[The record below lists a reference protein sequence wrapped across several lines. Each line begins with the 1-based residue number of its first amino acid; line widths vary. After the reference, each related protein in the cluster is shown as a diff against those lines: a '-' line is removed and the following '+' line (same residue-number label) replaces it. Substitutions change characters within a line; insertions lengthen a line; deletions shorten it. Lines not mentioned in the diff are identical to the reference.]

1 MKFWPL
7 VWHNLWRR
15 RVRTIFTLLSIV
27 VTFLLFGL
35 LMTIRGAFSM
45 GVDVAGLDRLM
56 VIHKT
61 SLIMPL
67 PVSYH
72 ARLEGLRG
80 VEAVTHNSWFGGIY
94 QQPSNFFAQ
103 IALEPEAYFAMY
115 PEYRLP
121 PEQMKAWLAD
131 RQGAVASKGLAER
144 FDWKVGDRI
153 PIQGTIFDN
162 GRSGNTWE
170 FNLVGLYDNSA
181 TSGMNSDAF
190 FFRYDYLDEARSDDF
205 GGLVGWYIVKV
216 ADPGRSREIAVAI
229 DDMFANSSAETKTTT
244 EKGFAEGFANQ
255 IGDVGSIMT
264 AILAAVLFT
273 ILLVVGNTMAQ
284 AIRER
289 TSELAVLKTLGFS
302 NAAIV
307 VLILAESL
315 LLVGTGGLI
324 GLALAWIIVQQ
335 GDPTGGFLP
344 SFVLANRD
352 IGLGLLVIAALAAA
366 AALLPAAGA
375 MRLRI
380 TDALRKV

>member
-15 RVRTIFTLLSIV
+15 RIRTIFTLLSIV

-35 LMTIRGAFSM
+35 LMTIRGAFAG
-45 GVDVAGLDRLM
+45 GVELAGLDRLM

-67 PVSYH
+67 PASYQ
-72 ARLEGLRG
+72 ARIQVIPG
-80 VEAVTHNSWFGGIY
+80 VQSVTHNNWFGGIY

-103 IALEPEAYFAMY
+103 IALEPEPYFAMY
-115 PEYRLP
+115 PEYHLP
-121 PEQMKAWLAD
+121 SEQMKAWLAD
-131 RQGAVASKGLAER
+131 RQGAVVSRDLAER
-144 FDWKVGDRI
+144 FGWKVGDRI
-153 PIQGTIFDN
+153 PIQGTIYNN
-162 GRSGNTWE
+162 GKNGNTWE
-170 FNLVGLYDNSA
+170 FNLVGIYDSEPG
-181 TSGMNSDAF
+181 SGMNGQAF
-190 FFRYDYLDEARSDDF
+190 LFRYDYLDEARRN
-205 GGLVGWYIVKV
+205 GPGLVGWYIVKI
-216 ADPGRSREIAVAI
+216 ADSSQSRAIAAKL

-264 AILAAVLFT
+264 AILGAVLFT

-302 NAAIV
+302 NATIV
-307 VLILAESL
+307 VLIVAESL
-315 LLVGTGGLI
+315 FLVLGGGALGL
-324 GLALAWIIVQQ
+324 GLAWVLVQQ

-344 SFVLANRD
+344 TLLLTRRDLGIGVLLM
-352 IGLGLLVIAALAAA
+352 GALAGFAS
-366 AALLPAAGA
+366 LLPAAGA
-375 MRLRI
+375 MRIRI